1 MADEM
6 EIPEFKGGPSWC
18 FRFMKRKQ
26 LCIHARTTLSQRV
39 LADFQEKVDRFKKF
53 AASQQRQYNIDL
65 DHIINMDEVPLTFD
79 IPMLRS
85 VETRGVSSVTI
96 RTTGHEKSHF
106 TVVLGCCASG
116 KKLPPMIIL
125 KRKTIPTEKFPAGIV
140 VENNAKGW
148 MDTDMM
154 KKWLTKCYNRRPDGF
169 FKKSKAML
177 VMDSMR
183 AHITDQ
189 IKEEIKKLNTIPVI
203 IPGGMTK
210 LLQPL
215 DISVN
220 KSFKGHLK
228 IMWET

>member
-1 MADEM
+1 MLRNTKKSKKANRGAKPRWANLEEKLEEWVLEQRAACRALSTVQIRLKAKTMADEM

-106 TVVLGCCASG
+106 TVVLA
-116 KKLPPMIIL
+116 
-125 KRKTIPTEKFPAGIV
+125 
-140 VENNAKGW
+140 
-148 MDTDMM
+148 
-154 KKWLTKCYNRRPDGF
+154 
-169 FKKSKAML
+169 
-177 VMDSMR
+177 
-183 AHITDQ
+183 
-189 IKEEIKKLNTIPVI
+189 
-203 IPGGMTK
+203 
-210 LLQPL
+210 
-215 DISVN
+215 
-220 KSFKGHLK
+220 
-228 IMWET
+228 